1 MSGMDPTPSPAGEQ
15 LDLEHAYD
23 DMVDA
28 ELAAMIDEHI
38 EAAGLDRDLEEQSD
52 GEA

>member
-1 MSGMDPTPSPAGEQ
+1 MYGMDPTPSPASEQ

-38 EAAGLDRDLEEQSD
+38 EAAGLDLEEQSD